1 MRFQTKLSLL
11 FGSLLILSLLMVM
24 LLVGQITRKTVIF
37 EIEQSLA
44 TTLLTVDRLHE
55 TRVKNLQ
62 QNVRLLAGDYGFKAA
77 YATEDTETIKTA
89 LQNHQRRLKDADLM
103 ILCDLD
109 GFVLSNTF
117 SDNMNGEPLPW
128 MPVLDE
134 AYDSNSGE
142 VTAYAD
148 LNGTVYQLAVTP
160 LLAPDLDAWI
170 ISGFRADHNMAIDLS
185 TLTSSDVTFVRNSG
199 TNTHLVASSLG
210 NKQQA
215 GLITFLQSAPL
226 SSGLVQY
233 RNNGETYIGNLIR
246 LTNPQDL
253 SFSIFV
259 QQSLDAAL
267 EPYRE
272 LFWYSLLIFLV
283 AIVIFAVAIVRTSRS
298 VTSPITRLSA
308 AAESV
313 SKGQLDITLPV
324 SSKDEIGILT
334 RTFNEMTQGLVE
346 KERVRN
352 LLGKVVSPEIAK
364 KLISEK
370 IEVAGEQRNITVL
383 FCDIQGFTSLSETKP
398 PKEVLHSLNLFFS
411 QVSQIIESNG
421 GVIDKYIG
429 DAVMAIFGAPQD
441 DPNHAANA
449 VRAGLEIC
457 GQAGALTESL
467 IAKSGVPCQFGVG
480 IHSGPVVAGNIGSSS
495 RFNYTVIGD
504 TVNVASRLES
514 FGGRIYDA
522 RLIVTREVVD
532 LCPDIGF
539 VLLGEVNL
547 KGRQQVAEIYTAQSI
562 DPNSH

>member
-117 SDNMNGEPLPW
+117 SDNMNGEPFPW

-134 AYDSNSGE
+134 AYDGNSGE

-267 EPYRE
+267 EPYR
-272 LFWYSLLIFLV
+272 
-283 AIVIFAVAIVRTSRS
+283 
-298 VTSPITRLSA
+298 
-308 AAESV
+308 
-313 SKGQLDITLPV
+313 
-324 SSKDEIGILT
+324 
-334 RTFNEMTQGLVE
+334 
-346 KERVRN
+346 
-352 LLGKVVSPEIAK
+352 
-364 KLISEK
+364 
-370 IEVAGEQRNITVL
+370 
-383 FCDIQGFTSLSETKP
+383 
-398 PKEVLHSLNLFFS
+398 
-411 QVSQIIESNG
+411 
-421 GVIDKYIG
+421 
-429 DAVMAIFGAPQD
+429 
-441 DPNHAANA
+441 
-449 VRAGLEIC
+449 
-457 GQAGALTESL
+457 
-467 IAKSGVPCQFGVG
+467 
-480 IHSGPVVAGNIGSSS
+480 
-495 RFNYTVIGD
+495 
-504 TVNVASRLES
+504 
-514 FGGRIYDA
+514 
-522 RLIVTREVVD
+522 
-532 LCPDIGF
+532 
-539 VLLGEVNL
+539 
-547 KGRQQVAEIYTAQSI
+547 
-562 DPNSH
+562 

>member
-134 AYDSNSGE
+134 AYDGNSGE

-457 GQAGALTESL
+457 GQADTLTESL

-480 IHSGPVVAGNIGSSS
+480 IHSGPVVAGNIGSSN